1 MAVAKMLSLDFR
13 LVVKNSIYP
22 VQSCTDGAVVL
33 MAHDAVAGSN
43 ARRGCCSCSPRKG
56 QPRRTLLGCRIHS
69 QILRIHIFLISK
81 ACGRKLRSC
90 RPLHGF
96 PVRRYTN
103 RHPCR
108 CRCSHGGS
116 AGEGANIRIVY
127 GIYIHIGIFVGSIEV
142 SVLDFGRS
150 SPCDGIEVYR
160 TCQIDTHTA
169 GSRYTAGSQLGNE
182 RMCGGAVHHDASLA
196 FLCTAFAEFCPVRG
210 EIQAFRVK
218 EFSILRTG
226 NFNRPGIG
234 CF

>member
-1 MAVAKMLSLDFR
+1 MLSLDFR

-43 ARRGCCSCSPRKG
+43 ARRGGCSHSPRKG

-81 ACGRKLRSC
+81 ACGGKLRSC

-182 RMCGGAVHHDASLA
+182 RMGSRAVHHNAGFLFFLAAS
-196 FLCTAFAEFCPVRG
+196 AEFCPVRG